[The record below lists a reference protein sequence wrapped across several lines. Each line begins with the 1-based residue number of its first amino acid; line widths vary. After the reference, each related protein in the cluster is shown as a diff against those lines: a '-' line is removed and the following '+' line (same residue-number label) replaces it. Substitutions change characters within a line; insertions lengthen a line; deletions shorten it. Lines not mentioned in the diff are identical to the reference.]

1 MDAKTA
7 LTSPPP
13 GLLVLI
19 LLTLPRALII
29 IKIMAMARLLA
40 LQKSAAV
47 EEAAVMPAEG
57 EAIAMLHLF
66 LTRLRDVLLVMAASV
81 AQRVCSL
88 CPTGI
93 TILSQWILIKIK
105 ATMDALLKLS
115 KLL

>member
-7 LTSPPP
+7 PNSPPP

-19 LLTLPRALII
+19 LLTLRRALII
-29 IKIMAMARLLA
+29 IKIMAMATLVLLPA
-40 LQKSAAV
+40 LQRSVAV

-81 AQRVCSL
+81 AQRVASA
-88 CPTGI
+88 PT
-93 TILSQWILIKIK
+93 
-105 ATMDALLKLS
+105 
-115 KLL
+115 